1 MYGIYIHIPFCVKKC
16 RYCDFNS
23 YKIDIEK
30 KKRYIKALEK
40 EIEIYSKM
48 DNKRKIDTIFLGG
61 GTPSI
66 LKPDEIESIFEKLNS
81 SFDISEDAEITM
93 ECNPG
98 TLDEEKLNAM
108 KKSGVNRL
116 SIGLQAVQNDIL
128 EYIGRIHTFEEFE
141 KTYNLVRK
149 CGFDNVN
156 IDLMYNLPNQRE
168 KEWMETLEK
177 VVSLNPEHISAYSL
191 ILEEGTEL
199 CDMYERGE
207 FTLSGDD
214 TDIKMYR
221 YTIDYLKEN
230 GYMQYEISNYAKT
243 GKECRHNIIYWKCD
257 NYIGLGAGASGYIGN
272 RRYSNIPEV
281 DEYNETVEAGK
292 LPVLS
297 EEVLTDEE
305 KFEELVFMG
314 LRMNEGVLYEDFEK
328 ISGIDIR
335 KYRKEIIK
343 RLKKDNLIECDE
355 NRIKLTQSGRE
366 ISNKVFLDII
376 CG

>member
-23 YKIDIEK
+23 YKIDVEK

-230 GYMQYEISNYAKT
+230 GYMQYEISNYAKP

-297 EEVLTDEE
+297 EEVLTAEE

-314 LRMNEGVLYEDFEK
+314 LRMNDGVLYEDFEK

>member
-48 DNKRKIDTIFLGG
+48 DNKIKIDTIFLGG

-221 YTIDYLKEN
+221 YTIDYLKKN
-230 GYMQYEISNYAKT
+230 GYMQYEISNYAKP

-281 DEYNETVEAGK
+281 DEYNETIEAGK

-335 KYRKEIIK
+335 KYRKEIIE

>member
-221 YTIDYLKEN
+221 YTIDYLKKN
-230 GYMQYEISNYAKT
+230 GYMQYEISNYAKP

-335 KYRKEIIK
+335 KYRKEIIE

>member
-328 ISGIDIR
+328 ISSINIR

>member
-221 YTIDYLKEN
+221 YTIDYLKKN
-230 GYMQYEISNYAKT
+230 GYMQYEISNYAKP

-335 KYRKEIIK
+335 KYRKEIIE
-343 RLKKDNLIECDE
+343 RLKKDNFIECDE

>member
-149 CGFDNVN
+149 CGFDDVN

-221 YTIDYLKEN
+221 YTIDYLKKN
-230 GYMQYEISNYAKT
+230 GYMQYEISNYAKP

-335 KYRKEIIK
+335 KYRKEIIE

>member
-23 YKIDIEK
+23 YKIDVEK

-230 GYMQYEISNYAKT
+230 CYMQYEISNYAKP

-335 KYRKEIIK
+335 KYRKEIIE

>member
-40 EIEIYSKM
+40 EIEVYSKM

-149 CGFDNVN
+149 CGFDDVN

-230 GYMQYEISNYAKT
+230 GYMQYEISNYAKP

-314 LRMNEGVLYEDFEK
+314 LRMNEGVLYKDFEK

-335 KYRKEIIK
+335 KYRKEIIE